1 MKDGNNDAVR
11 TSLDLSDDS
20 SHDRPNSSG
29 GSSTAQERPTISD
42 IDLSESWSSSSD
54 SEKNS
59 SCRGKDP
66 ITCSNSSYDSETNA
80 PDDSTDTTHGEAS
93 EDNSS
98 DSGSGSSGSDATSE
112 STPEDGTSHTIRASF
127 RTSLDQSD
135 SSGSKD
141 PDPGS
146 DNSNST
152 DTTKMLT
159 HKRIKDLDD
168 P

>member
-1 MKDGNNDAVR
+1 MLWQQKERDTSYDDSSSNKTTTDSTSYSTYDSLNKPTDVKDGNNDAVR
-11 TSLDLSDDS
+11 NSLDLSDDS

-93 EDNSS
+93 P
-98 DSGSGSSGSDATSE
+98 ATR
-112 STPEDGTSHTIRASF
+112 PKNQLF
-127 RTSLDQSD
+127 F
-135 SSGSKD
+135 
-141 PDPGS
+141 
-146 DNSNST
+146 
-152 DTTKMLT
+152 
-159 HKRIKDLDD
+159 
-168 P
+168 